1 MRIFSQ
7 LIYKVF
13 MSFIPSFQTDAE
25 QLFMPNSEMGGF
37 LKSSATTFAD
47 NMKLP
52 VHRWYRYSAG
62 YSAEWAGSLMRHW
75 GVKNVLDPF
84 GGSGTTVLS
93 AQEQGINAYGVDV
106 HPFITKIAKAKLSWD
121 VDIEEL
127 KEKYNYIIS
136 SFKERKLISIPSSPL
151 ARKCFPDDEVFYDL
165 LKIRDCVLDLEQE
178 SATSQL
184 IWLAFVGIIRVT
196 SPAGTAQ
203 WQYILPNKTKS
214 RIISPL
220 FAFQKNIE
228 MFYSDIIARK
238 SLVFE
243 ENLKLNFLEADSKSL
258 SDIPDGWADA
268 IITSPP
274 YANNYDYADATRF
287 EQIILGDI
295 QGWSDLKSLRKSLVK
310 SATQNLSGWKSED
323 YLDSSE
329 LSPIIKELLPVWSEL
344 AEVRKTK
351 GGNKPY
357 HSMLAGYFYDNA
369 QVFKALRKKSQP
381 GVKVC
386 YVVGDSAPYGVHAP
400 VEKWLGE
407 IALAAGFKS
416 WGFTKIR
423 DRNIKWKN
431 RKHQHPLHEG
441 YLWIEG

>member
-1 MRIFSQ
+1 MV
-7 LIYKVF
+7 VF
-13 MSFIPSFQTDAE
+13 PTFQKDAE
-25 QLFMPNSEMGGF
+25 QFFAIGKDIDGV
-37 LKSSATTFAD
+37 LKSTATTFAD

-62 YSAEWAGSLMRHW
+62 YSAEWAGALMRHW

-93 AQEQGINAYGVDV
+93 AQEQGLNAIGVDV
-106 HPFITKIAKAKLSWD
+106 HPFVSKIAKAKLSWD
-121 VDIEEL
+121 VDVEEL
-127 KEKYNYIIS
+127 RDRFRQVLDSVN
-136 SFKERKLISIPSSPL
+136 FRKVISIPSSPL
-151 ARKCFPDDEVFYDL
+151 AKKCFPEEDVFQEL
-165 LKIRDCVLDLEQE
+165 LKIRDGVLELDQDLP
-178 SATSQL
+178 TSKL

-203 WQYILPNKTKS
+203 WQYILPKKTKAKT
-214 RIISPL
+214 IPPL
-220 FAFQKNIE
+220 LAFRDRME
-228 MFYSDIIARK
+228 VFCSDITRR
-238 SLVFE
+238 
-243 ENLKLNFLEADSKSL
+243 NLLIPKNDTKLEFYEADSRIL
-258 SDIPDGWADA
+258 SEIPDGWADA

-287 EQIILGDI
+287 EQIILGEID
-295 QGWSDLKSLRKSLVK
+295 GWSDLKGLRKLLVK

-323 YLDSSE
+323 FLGSSE
-329 LSPIIKELLPVWSEL
+329 LSPIIKELLPVWNELSEI
-344 AEVRKTK
+344 RKTK

-369 QVFKALRKKSQP
+369 QVFKALRMKSQP

-386 YVVGDSAPYGVHAP
+386 YVVGDSAPYGIHAP
-400 VEKWLGE
+400 VERWLGE
-407 IALAAGFKS
+407 LALSVGFKS
-416 WGFTKIR
+416 WGFTKVR
-423 DRNIKWKN
+423 DRNTKWKN

>member
-1 MRIFSQ
+1 
-7 LIYKVF
+7 
-13 MSFIPSFQTDAE
+13 MSFSPTFQEDAE
-25 QLFMPNSEMGGF
+25 KLFMPNQEVGSI
-37 LKSSATTFAD
+37 LKSSATTFTD

-106 HPFITKIAKAKLSWD
+106 HPFVSKIAKAKLAWD
-121 VDIEEL
+121 VDITEL
-127 KEKYNYIIS
+127 RECFNHVIS
-136 SFKERKLISIPSSPL
+136 STGQRKLVSIPSSPL
-151 ARKCFPDDEVFYDL
+151 AKKCFPDDDVFHDL
-165 LKIRDCVLDLEQE
+165 LKIRDGVLELDQCLPI
-178 SATSQL
+178 SKL
-184 IWLAFVGIIRVT
+184 VWLAFVGIIRAT

-203 WQYILPNKTKS
+203 WQYILPNRTKS
-214 RIISPL
+214 KTVPPF
-220 FAFQKNIE
+220 FAFEKNMEI
-228 MFYSDIIARK
+228 FISDIQSRK
-238 SLVFE
+238 TLD
-243 ENLKLNFLEADSKSL
+243 LKKELDLGFVEGDSKLL
-258 SDIPDGWADA
+258 SEIPDGWADA

-295 QGWSDLKSLRKSLVK
+295 DGRSDLKALRKLLVK
-310 SATQNLSGWKSED
+310 SATQNLSGWKSEE
-323 YLDSSE
+323 YLESSE
-329 LSPIIKELLPVWSEL
+329 LSPIIKELLPVWNEL
-344 AEVRKTK
+344 SEVRKTK

-369 QVFKALRKKSQP
+369 QVFKALRKKAKD

-407 IALAAGFKS
+407 LALSAGFKS

-423 DRNIKWKN
+423 DRNTKWKN